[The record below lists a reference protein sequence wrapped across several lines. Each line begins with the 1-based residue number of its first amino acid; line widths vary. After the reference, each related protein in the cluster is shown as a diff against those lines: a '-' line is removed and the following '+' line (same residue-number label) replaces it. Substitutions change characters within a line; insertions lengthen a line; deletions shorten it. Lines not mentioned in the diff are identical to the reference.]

1 MARKKEEQTTGYDI
15 PSIGDTVIVQ
25 LRSGRTV
32 NGQVVLSDQDYVVLK
47 RQDGWFIIANRKEVE
62 TFWVEPEPVAD

>member
-15 PSIGDTVIVQ
+15 PSIGDKVIVQ

-32 NGQVVLSDQDYVVLK
+32 NGEVVLPDPEYVVLK
-47 RQDGWFIIANRKEVE
+47 RPDGWFVIASRREIE
-62 TFWVEPEPVAD
+62 TIWVEPEPVAD